1 MRKLWT
7 ETFLPSVVN
16 SLQITQEQF
25 FIRSRIL
32 TNEWFNYF
40 KKIQDFT
47 FKIELIYV
55 LWRKLLNHLAHI
67 HDNILCI
74 TLRPLHS
81 YQIKAILFISF
92 TFASFPNFNSIS
104 VKSNSDRNGNWFPH
118 KYSINNYS
126 VFVHIFEFTQ
136 TFSWKIFCNYVSK
149 KYCKRFLCTDLYWR
163 ICRTFEE
170 LVQIRN

>member
-1 MRKLWT
+1 MNHSNISRKFKTLH
-7 ETFLPSVVN
+7 LKLS
-16 SLQITQEQF
+16 
-25 FIRSRIL
+25 
-32 TNEWFNYF
+32 WFMYSEENCWIIWPIFMTIYF
-40 KKIQDFT
+40 VSHCD
-47 FKIELIYV
+47 
-55 LWRKLLNHLAHI
+55 
-67 HDNILCI
+67 
-74 TLRPLHS
+74 PLHS

-92 TFASFPNFNSIS
+92 TFASFPNFNSIF

-163 ICRTFEE
+163 ICGIFE
-170 LVQIRN
+170 